1 MSEETSN
8 ETTSAEAAVPEG
20 TSPHAVTHIEDPALR
35 AAPPA
40 EGGAAPAEGEG
51 TPAEGESAEGA
62 PAPAKPAGKTWY
74 QKRIER
80 LTAEK
85 HALAAQLATA
95 KPEAGNMASVAAT
108 PPAAGDEVPTVE
120 QFASAVQNTA
130 AALRAHERFEE
141 RGAAVSAK
149 GREAH
154 EDFFDACA
162 EMKNLW
168 DLQDPKENAA
178 YVAFVDAAMDIGGD
192 AAHELLYGLAQ
203 DLDEVE
209 RLKSLPA
216 TKLAIEL
223 VKRNGKVAAA
233 APVKPAAPGSQ
244 VSKAPAPITPVTAR
258 GHQEIRPDDPQRA
271 HMLPTDDWMAR
282 RQAEVAEKRKA
293 GVRIR

>member
-1 MSEETSN
+1 MAEETSTGTI
-8 ETTSAEAAVPEG
+8 EPAVTTTEPASEDV
-20 TSPHAVTHIEDPALR
+20 SPHAVVHIEDPTLR
-35 AAPPA
+35 AAPA
-40 EGGAAPAEGEG
+40 EPAAPAEGAGDE
-51 TPAEGESAEGA
+51 PPVEAE
-62 PAPAKPAGKTWY
+62 APAKPAGKTWY

-85 HALAAQLATA
+85 HALAAQLASAPA
-95 KPEAGNMASVAAT
+95 KGQAPVEGAPPPE
-108 PPAAGDEVPTVE
+108 GDVPTVE

-141 RGAAVSAK
+141 RGAQISAK

-168 DLQDPKENAA
+168 DLADPRENAA
-178 YVAFVDAAMDIGGD
+178 YVSFVDAAMDIGGD
-192 AAHELLYGLAQ
+192 SAHELLYGLAQ

-209 RLKSLPA
+209 RLKGLPP
-216 TKLAIEL
+216 TKLAVEL
-223 VKRNGKVAAA
+223 VKRSTKAAAA
-233 APVKPAAPGSQ
+233 APVVPKPGAQ